1 MDHHLG
7 DNEEGNDRS
16 SGEGG
21 SNNTQQKIFSLRDSS
36 DEFAMFSF
44 KIGACVL
51 FSFFLFFVFAPS
63 LRHPSISKLIIL
75 PNSRLFFNNNNNN
88 KTVPCARTR
97 AHDWTL
103 CPYAHPGEKAKRRD
117 LKMFSYTA
125 IPCAD
130 YQKVPANNT
139 KAKGSHEYFCPRGA
153 SCPYAHGVFE
163 SWLHPSRY
171 RTQLCKDGLR
181 CTRKACFFAHR
192 AKELRN
198 VRTAA
203 NAEVN
208 PDGNIENT
216 NNNDGDNINNN
227 NYSNSNDN
235 NSNKS
240 TVDTVAKTMISTT
253 MQHQHQQQ
261 QQQQLAQS
269 RSESW
274 AAVHAN
280 LQNPAASS
288 QLGSIEY
295 GKSGPLTRLSFESVN
310 DERRRYQQ
318 NYDQFVSQ
326 QQISQMT
333 VNQELS
339 ALHLSQR
346 QRELEQQQLL
356 LLQQQDQEQQ
366 KQQQQMNFATN
377 AAIVQQIQQLQ
388 QQQLQLQQMQQMRQ
402 MQQMQQKQTQQE
414 QTSPRDGKKKSSY
427 DDLGMIED
435 AP

>member
-1 MDHHLG
+1 M
-7 DNEEGNDRS
+7 
-16 SGEGG
+16 
-21 SNNTQQKIFSLRDSS
+21 
-36 DEFAMFSF
+36 
-44 KIGACVL
+44 
-51 FSFFLFFVFAPS
+51 
-63 LRHPSISKLIIL
+63 
-75 PNSRLFFNNNNNN
+75 
-88 KTVPCARTR
+88 
-97 AHDWTL
+97 
-103 CPYAHPGEKAKRRD
+103 
-117 LKMFSYTA
+117 
-125 IPCAD
+125 
-130 YQKVPANNT
+130 
-139 KAKGSHEYFCPRGA
+139 
-153 SCPYAHGVFE
+153 
-163 SWLHPSRY
+163 
-171 RTQLCKDGLR
+171 
-181 CTRKACFFAHR
+181 
-192 AKELRN
+192 
-198 VRTAA
+198 RTAA
-203 NAEVN
+203 NAVVS

-253 MQHQHQQQ
+253 MQHQQQ

-333 VNQELS
+333 INQELYV
-339 ALHLSQR
+339 LHLSQR

-366 KQQQQMNFATN
+366 QQQQQQKILAMN

-402 MQQMQQKQTQQE
+402 MQQMQTQQK

>member
-1 MDHHLG
+1 
-7 DNEEGNDRS
+7 
-16 SGEGG
+16 
-21 SNNTQQKIFSLRDSS
+21 
-36 DEFAMFSF
+36 
-44 KIGACVL
+44 
-51 FSFFLFFVFAPS
+51 
-63 LRHPSISKLIIL
+63 
-75 PNSRLFFNNNNNN
+75 
-88 KTVPCARTR
+88 
-97 AHDWTL
+97 
-103 CPYAHPGEKAKRRD
+103 
-117 LKMFSYTA
+117 
-125 IPCAD
+125 
-130 YQKVPANNT
+130 
-139 KAKGSHEYFCPRGA
+139 
-153 SCPYAHGVFE
+153 
-163 SWLHPSRY
+163 
-171 RTQLCKDGLR
+171 
-181 CTRKACFFAHR
+181 
-192 AKELRN
+192 

-253 MQHQHQQQ
+253 MQHQQQ

-288 QLGSIEY
+288 QLGSIED

-333 VNQELS
+333 VNQELY

-366 KQQQQMNFATN
+366 QQQQQQKILAMN

-402 MQQMQQKQTQQE
+402 MQQMQQKQTQQK

>member
-21 SNNTQQKIFSLRDSS
+21 SNNTQQKLWSLRDSS

-44 KIGACVL
+44 KI
-51 FSFFLFFVFAPS
+51 
-63 LRHPSISKLIIL
+63 
-75 PNSRLFFNNNNNN
+75 
-88 KTVPCARTR
+88 VPCARTR
-97 AHDWTL
+97 AHDWTV

-216 NNNDGDNINNN
+216 NNNDGDNININ

-253 MQHQHQQQ
+253 MQHQQQ

-295 GKSGPLTRLSFESVN
+295 GKSGPLTRLSFESDN

-333 VNQELS
+333 VNQELY

-366 KQQQQMNFATN
+366 QQQQQQKILAMN

-402 MQQMQQKQTQQE
+402 MQQMQTQQK

>member
-1 MDHHLG
+1 
-7 DNEEGNDRS
+7 
-16 SGEGG
+16 
-21 SNNTQQKIFSLRDSS
+21 
-36 DEFAMFSF
+36 
-44 KIGACVL
+44 
-51 FSFFLFFVFAPS
+51 
-63 LRHPSISKLIIL
+63 
-75 PNSRLFFNNNNNN
+75 
-88 KTVPCARTR
+88 
-97 AHDWTL
+97 
-103 CPYAHPGEKAKRRD
+103 
-117 LKMFSYTA
+117 
-125 IPCAD
+125 
-130 YQKVPANNT
+130 
-139 KAKGSHEYFCPRGA
+139 
-153 SCPYAHGVFE
+153 
-163 SWLHPSRY
+163 
-171 RTQLCKDGLR
+171 
-181 CTRKACFFAHR
+181 
-192 AKELRN
+192 

-253 MQHQHQQQ
+253 MQHQ

-288 QLGSIEY
+288 QLGSIED

-333 VNQELS
+333 VNQELYALHLSQRQQQQLAQSRSESWAAVHANPQNPAASSQFGSIEYGKPDPLTRLSIESVNDERRRYQQNYDQFVSQQQISQMTVNQELS
-339 ALHLSQR
+339 ALYLSQR

-366 KQQQQMNFATN
+366 QQQQQQKILAMN

-402 MQQMQQKQTQQE
+402 MQQMQTQQK

>member
-21 SNNTQQKIFSLRDSS
+21 SNNTQQKIWSLRDSS

-44 KIGACVL
+44 KI
-51 FSFFLFFVFAPS
+51 
-63 LRHPSISKLIIL
+63 
-75 PNSRLFFNNNNNN
+75 
-88 KTVPCARTR
+88 VPCSRVR
-97 AHDWTL
+97 AHDWTV

-130 YQKVPANNT
+130 YQKVPASNT

-203 NAEVN
+203 NAVVS

-216 NNNDGDNINNN
+216 KNNDGDNINNN

-240 TVDTVAKTMISTT
+240 TVDNVAKTMIATT
-253 MQHQHQQQ
+253 MQQ
-261 QQQQLAQS
+261 QQQQLTQS

-280 LQNPAASS
+280 PQNQAASS

-295 GKSGPLTRLSFESVN
+295 GKPDPLTRLSIESVN

-339 ALHLSQR
+339 ALYLSQR

-356 LLQQQDQEQQ
+356 LLQQQDQQRQQ
-366 KQQQQMNFATN
+366 QQQQQQQMTLAKN
-377 AAIVQQIQQLQ
+377 AAIMQQIQQLQ
-388 QQQLQLQQMQQMRQ
+388 QQELQLQQMQQMRQ
-402 MQQMQQKQTQQE
+402 MQQMQTQQE

-435 AP
+435 VP

>member
-1 MDHHLG
+1 M
-7 DNEEGNDRS
+7 
-16 SGEGG
+16 
-21 SNNTQQKIFSLRDSS
+21 
-36 DEFAMFSF
+36 
-44 KIGACVL
+44 
-51 FSFFLFFVFAPS
+51 
-63 LRHPSISKLIIL
+63 
-75 PNSRLFFNNNNNN
+75 
-88 KTVPCARTR
+88 
-97 AHDWTL
+97 
-103 CPYAHPGEKAKRRD
+103 
-117 LKMFSYTA
+117 
-125 IPCAD
+125 
-130 YQKVPANNT
+130 
-139 KAKGSHEYFCPRGA
+139 
-153 SCPYAHGVFE
+153 
-163 SWLHPSRY
+163 
-171 RTQLCKDGLR
+171 
-181 CTRKACFFAHR
+181 
-192 AKELRN
+192 
-198 VRTAA
+198 RTAA

-253 MQHQHQQQ
+253 MQHQQQ

-274 AAVHAN
+274 AVVHAN

-288 QLGSIEY
+288 QLGSIED

-333 VNQELS
+333 VNQELYALHLSQRQQQQLAQSRSESWAAVRANPQNPAASSQFGSIEYGKPDPLTRLSIESVNDERRRYQQNYDQFVSQQQISQMTVNQELS
-339 ALHLSQR
+339 ALYLSQR

-356 LLQQQDQEQQ
+356 LLQQQDQQR
-366 KQQQQMNFATN
+366 QQQQQQQQQNILAMN

-402 MQQMQQKQTQQE
+402 MQQMQTQQK

>member
-1 MDHHLG
+1 
-7 DNEEGNDRS
+7 
-16 SGEGG
+16 
-21 SNNTQQKIFSLRDSS
+21 
-36 DEFAMFSF
+36 
-44 KIGACVL
+44 
-51 FSFFLFFVFAPS
+51 
-63 LRHPSISKLIIL
+63 
-75 PNSRLFFNNNNNN
+75 
-88 KTVPCARTR
+88 
-97 AHDWTL
+97 
-103 CPYAHPGEKAKRRD
+103 
-117 LKMFSYTA
+117 MFSYTA

-130 YQKVPANNT
+130 YQKVPASNT

-253 MQHQHQQQ
+253 MQHQQQ

-274 AAVHAN
+274 AVVHAN

-288 QLGSIEY
+288 QLGSIED

-333 VNQELS
+333 VNQELYALHLS
-339 ALHLSQR
+339 QRQQQQLAQSRSESWAAVHANPQNPAASSQLGSIEYGKSGPLTRLSFESDNDERRRYQQNYDQFVSQQQISQMTVNQELYALHLSQR

-366 KQQQQMNFATN
+366 QQQQQQKILAMN

-402 MQQMQQKQTQQE
+402 MQQMQQKQTQQK

>member
-1 MDHHLG
+1 
-7 DNEEGNDRS
+7 
-16 SGEGG
+16 
-21 SNNTQQKIFSLRDSS
+21 
-36 DEFAMFSF
+36 
-44 KIGACVL
+44 
-51 FSFFLFFVFAPS
+51 
-63 LRHPSISKLIIL
+63 
-75 PNSRLFFNNNNNN
+75 
-88 KTVPCARTR
+88 
-97 AHDWTL
+97 
-103 CPYAHPGEKAKRRD
+103 
-117 LKMFSYTA
+117 
-125 IPCAD
+125 
-130 YQKVPANNT
+130 
-139 KAKGSHEYFCPRGA
+139 
-153 SCPYAHGVFE
+153 
-163 SWLHPSRY
+163 
-171 RTQLCKDGLR
+171 
-181 CTRKACFFAHR
+181 
-192 AKELRN
+192 

-253 MQHQHQQQ
+253 MQHQHH

-274 AAVHAN
+274 AAVNAN

-333 VNQELS
+333 VNQELY

-366 KQQQQMNFATN
+366 QQQQMN
-377 AAIVQQIQQLQ
+377 
-388 QQQLQLQQMQQMRQ
+388 
-402 MQQMQQKQTQQE
+402 
-414 QTSPRDGKKKSSY
+414 
-427 DDLGMIED
+427 
-435 AP
+435 

>member
-1 MDHHLG
+1 M
-7 DNEEGNDRS
+7 
-16 SGEGG
+16 
-21 SNNTQQKIFSLRDSS
+21 
-36 DEFAMFSF
+36 
-44 KIGACVL
+44 
-51 FSFFLFFVFAPS
+51 
-63 LRHPSISKLIIL
+63 
-75 PNSRLFFNNNNNN
+75 
-88 KTVPCARTR
+88 
-97 AHDWTL
+97 
-103 CPYAHPGEKAKRRD
+103 
-117 LKMFSYTA
+117 
-125 IPCAD
+125 
-130 YQKVPANNT
+130 
-139 KAKGSHEYFCPRGA
+139 
-153 SCPYAHGVFE
+153 
-163 SWLHPSRY
+163 
-171 RTQLCKDGLR
+171 
-181 CTRKACFFAHR
+181 
-192 AKELRN
+192 
-198 VRTAA
+198 RTAA

-253 MQHQHQQQ
+253 MQHQHHQQ

-318 NYDQFVSQ
+318 NYDQFVSH

-333 VNQELS
+333 VNQELY

-366 KQQQQMNFATN
+366 QQQQQMNLATN

-402 MQQMQQKQTQQE
+402 MQQMQQKQTQQK

>member
-1 MDHHLG
+1 M
-7 DNEEGNDRS
+7 
-16 SGEGG
+16 
-21 SNNTQQKIFSLRDSS
+21 
-36 DEFAMFSF
+36 
-44 KIGACVL
+44 
-51 FSFFLFFVFAPS
+51 
-63 LRHPSISKLIIL
+63 
-75 PNSRLFFNNNNNN
+75 
-88 KTVPCARTR
+88 
-97 AHDWTL
+97 
-103 CPYAHPGEKAKRRD
+103 
-117 LKMFSYTA
+117 
-125 IPCAD
+125 
-130 YQKVPANNT
+130 
-139 KAKGSHEYFCPRGA
+139 
-153 SCPYAHGVFE
+153 
-163 SWLHPSRY
+163 
-171 RTQLCKDGLR
+171 
-181 CTRKACFFAHR
+181 
-192 AKELRN
+192 
-198 VRTAA
+198 RTAA

-253 MQHQHQQQ
+253 MQHQQQ

-274 AAVHAN
+274 AVVHAN

-295 GKSGPLTRLSFESVN
+295 GKSGPLTRLSFESDN

-333 VNQELS
+333 VNQELY

-366 KQQQQMNFATN
+366 QQQQQKILAMN

-402 MQQMQQKQTQQE
+402 MQQMQQKQTQQK

>member
-1 MDHHLG
+1 M
-7 DNEEGNDRS
+7 
-16 SGEGG
+16 
-21 SNNTQQKIFSLRDSS
+21 
-36 DEFAMFSF
+36 
-44 KIGACVL
+44 
-51 FSFFLFFVFAPS
+51 
-63 LRHPSISKLIIL
+63 
-75 PNSRLFFNNNNNN
+75 
-88 KTVPCARTR
+88 
-97 AHDWTL
+97 
-103 CPYAHPGEKAKRRD
+103 
-117 LKMFSYTA
+117 
-125 IPCAD
+125 
-130 YQKVPANNT
+130 
-139 KAKGSHEYFCPRGA
+139 
-153 SCPYAHGVFE
+153 
-163 SWLHPSRY
+163 
-171 RTQLCKDGLR
+171 
-181 CTRKACFFAHR
+181 
-192 AKELRN
+192 
-198 VRTAA
+198 RTAA

-216 NNNDGDNINNN
+216 NNNDGDNININ

-253 MQHQHQQQ
+253 MQHQQQ

-333 VNQELS
+333 INQELYV
-339 ALHLSQR
+339 LHLSQR

-366 KQQQQMNFATN
+366 QQQQQKILAMN

-402 MQQMQQKQTQQE
+402 MQQMQQKQTQQK

>member
-1 MDHHLG
+1 M
-7 DNEEGNDRS
+7 
-16 SGEGG
+16 
-21 SNNTQQKIFSLRDSS
+21 
-36 DEFAMFSF
+36 
-44 KIGACVL
+44 
-51 FSFFLFFVFAPS
+51 
-63 LRHPSISKLIIL
+63 
-75 PNSRLFFNNNNNN
+75 
-88 KTVPCARTR
+88 
-97 AHDWTL
+97 
-103 CPYAHPGEKAKRRD
+103 
-117 LKMFSYTA
+117 
-125 IPCAD
+125 
-130 YQKVPANNT
+130 
-139 KAKGSHEYFCPRGA
+139 
-153 SCPYAHGVFE
+153 
-163 SWLHPSRY
+163 
-171 RTQLCKDGLR
+171 
-181 CTRKACFFAHR
+181 
-192 AKELRN
+192 
-198 VRTAA
+198 RTAA

-253 MQHQHQQQ
+253 MQHQQQ

-333 VNQELS
+333 VNQELY

-366 KQQQQMNFATN
+366 QQQQQQKILAMN

-402 MQQMQQKQTQQE
+402 MQQMQQKQTQQK